1 MDFINLKKL
10 LFEKHNSKNKSTL
23 TTCEKAFTMY
33 AICND
38 KHADYK
44 KKGCIAVLAHLKFT
58 RKVFVFVRL
67 KIRKHLGPTFP
78 VQCVYLENS

>member
-1 MDFINLKKL
+1 MAFVKIAKMDFINLKKL

-33 AICND
+33 AICHD

-44 KKGCIAVLAHLKFT
+44 KTGCSFS
-58 RKVFVFVRL
+58 
-67 KIRKHLGPTFP
+67 
-78 VQCVYLENS
+78 LEIHKESFCLC